1 VATGPDNIAPGGKLF
16 PESFPLF
23 KHGLFKDLLNA
34 KSAFEV
40 ELQVGLMLAMGGEC
54 QGELKHSVPH
64 RPVDSGRRINLTIR
78 AFTTPK
84 SG

>member
-1 VATGPDNIAPGGKLF
+1 
-16 PESFPLF
+16 
-23 KHGLFKDLLNA
+23 
-34 KSAFEV
+34 
-40 ELQVGLMLAMGGEC
+40 MLAMGGEC